1 MAASQ
6 YRVTMFAVRAPR
18 AILIAALALAL
29 ALAGCGPTPLPPGSP
44 SGANAQGPSEAPS
57 PASTVVAS
65 VQPDPLIDLDC
76 SDFAGVASIGTIA
89 GVTERDPRGA
99 VAEMLDV
106 VSLADIVRNAGG
118 VACEFSDGGE
128 WRVTN
133 ADGGY
138 PLNTSW
144 RGAAIFIVPNV
155 AAAAESLI
163 SDSSCGDS
171 TNSSSNVCQVDFAA
185 GTSWVTVVSSSS
197 DRGTTFRAVRDHV
210 KGIVEGAAS
219 QAGPIA
225 REPGTFQ
232 PPRDCASLVPTA
244 KVAALLGGSDVSAGR
259 SVQLHVAAE
268 ATFVTENTGCD
279 WWRDSGDSLAQ
290 VHVYPG
296 GAWAAALT
304 LSGLSATAVE
314 LDGILDNDNDN
325 DTALS
330 HCTDVSAEDFWICTA
345 EVVVDG
351 TWLRATG
358 IGPDEATSTTIAVAM
373 AEAVLSHRG

>member
-6 YRVTMFAVRAPR
+6 YRVTMSAVRAPR
-18 AILIAALALAL
+18 AVLVAALAL

-44 SGANAQGPSEAPS
+44 SGANAQGPSQAPS
-57 PASTVVAS
+57 PAPTVVAS

-163 SDSSCGDS
+163 SDSSCGDL

-244 KVAALLGGSDVSAGR
+244 KVAALLGGSDVSADR
-259 SVQLHVAAE
+259 SIQLQVAAE

-279 WWRDSGDSLAQ
+279 WWRDTGDSLAQ

-314 LDGILDNDNDN
+314 LDGILDN

-358 IGPDEATSTTIAVAM
+358 IGPDEATSTTIAVAL